1 MTIGDWC
8 KPRTAGVVSGV
19 AWRAAGVGITTRVY
33 RRQETK
39 QPSLNCPF
47 RHVLGQFDYSWST
60 PSGI

>member
-47 RHVLGQFDYSWST
+47 RHVLG
-60 PSGI
+60 